1 MGTCNSK
8 GIKKDPSTVSIEA
21 IFNRCN
27 TQKDKKTPAVSPLI
41 KSEFYCFTEWVLS
54 FRFYNK
60 LHNDDQS
67 TKYITMTGG
76 PNDKNIFKVIKSID
90 QIDGKNLSDFS
101 SSSVSLTRHS
111 IIGNQQNGCHMRSN
125 SDLKLSLV
133 GLLER
138 LAMNRPKKIQKLL
151 FIGPPNNL
159 RWLMWI
165 SIAKSK
171 YLEIQSQIGISN
183 QQIYSYLINSS
194 FPDESIETQ
203 IKKDLPRTK
212 IDLKYFKSQNWLMS
226 LYNVLKAIALY
237 DDTLGYCIGMNELA
251 ACCLI
256 VSDCNEAEAFNLLRF
271 MYSSKFG
278 LQLREFYI
286 NGFPKLKYY
295 TYFVYEL
302 IKERLPSI
310 YQILDREKILGE
322 MWLQNWIQ
330 NLYSNLFEFSVGVR
344 LWDCIIAL
352 GTDFLINFS
361 LGYIKYFEEQILKCR
376 DATDFLEIFKEKN
389 KFKSDKEMLVFRE
402 KIIKLSLDF
411 HISPETYKRINHKYQ
426 EHLKKEITSIT
437 VTTTNVDQPKQQI
450 HDEVEK
456 MKLILNVL
464 NGGEIV
470 QPSNEEIIPVID
482 PQTKIIENEDDNS
495 IDENRQITIQN
506 LNKIN
511 TIQEANSES
520 DNEIID
526 NNSMQI
532 PSNFDNCISIENI
545 PKLIVV
551 DNTKKSSNFLEM
563 IKEINKE
570 SNVVDNSGNN
580 SNEIIQRLSEMNM
593 NIKEEQIPRSLHAIK
608 IKT

>member
-1 MGTCNSK
+1 MGTCNSE
-8 GIKKDPSTVSIEA
+8 GIKKEPSTVSIEG
-21 IFNRCN
+21 IFNTCN
-27 TQKDKKTPAVSPLI
+27 TPKDKKTPAVSPLI

-101 SSSVSLTRHS
+101 SSSASQMMLTRHS
-111 IIGNQQNGCHMRSN
+111 IIGNQQSCHMRSN

-138 LAMNRPKKIQKLL
+138 LAINRPKKIQKLL

-159 RWLMWI
+159 RWLIWI

-171 YLEIQSQIGISN
+171 YFEIQSQIGISN

-194 FPDESIETQ
+194 FPDESLETQ

-226 LYNVLKAIALY
+226 LNNVLKAIALY

-389 KFKSDKEMLVFRE
+389 KFKSDKEMLLFRE

-411 HISPETYKRINHKYQ
+411 HISPETYKRINDKYQ

-437 VTTTNVDQPKQQI
+437 VTTTNVEQPKMQI
-450 HDEVEK
+450 QDEVEK
-456 MKLILNVL
+456 MKLIFNAL

-470 QPSNEEIIPVID
+470 QPKVSEEEIIPVID
-482 PQTKIIENEDDNS
+482 QQTKIVED
-495 IDENRQITIQN
+495 DENRQMTIQD

-511 TIQEANSES
+511 TIKESNSES
-520 DNEIID
+520 DNEIN
-526 NNSMQI
+526 NNSMQMSYI
-532 PSNFDNCISIENI
+532 FDNCISIENV
-545 PKLIVV
+545 PKLIV
-551 DNTKKSSNFLEM
+551 DTTKKPSNFLEM
-563 IKEINKE
+563 IKEINNE
-570 SNVVDNSGNN
+570 SNVVNNNN
-580 SNEIIQRLSEMNM
+580 SQEIIQRLSEMNM
-593 NIKEEQIPRSLHAIK
+593 NIKEEQIPRSLNVIK